1 MADLNESPIP
11 SGDDEPSSS
20 GQHAVERQTRK
31 GMLGNCSSGC
41 LIPVIVVIVAIVA
54 IIVAIVAISWII
66 AGVSSIGGDKHEA
79 SYSWNSASLQDPGF
93 ITGTISLEVECCEKK
108 DESVWRK
115 LRPGR
120 GISSGWVGSGIV
132 ENTTEKDLYE
142 LKFRFIFNGKDGLTL
157 PKVSSNEIDLLSGQ
171 KRKLEIRLISDAV
184 KINAAD
190 IESFATAG
198 VWYEVKD

>member
-11 SGDDEPSSS
+11 SGDDESS
-20 GQHAVERQTRK
+20 
-31 GMLGNCSSGC
+31 SSGC
-41 LIPVIVVIVAIVA
+41 LACLTVVIVVIVVIVAIVA
-54 IIVAIVAISWII
+54 IWWII
-66 AGVSSIGGDKHEA
+66 AGVRSIGGDKHEA

-108 DESVWRK
+108 DEGVWRK
-115 LRPGR
+115 LRAGR

>member
-20 GQHAVERQTRK
+20 G
-31 GMLGNCSSGC
+31 C
-41 LIPVIVVIVAIVA
+41 LACLTVVTVVIVAIVA
-54 IIVAIVAISWII
+54 IWWII
-66 AGVSSIGGDKHEA
+66 AGVSSIWGDKHEA

-93 ITGTISLEVECCEKK
+93 ITGTISLEVECCEQK
-108 DESVWRK
+108 EEGLLGK
-115 LRPGR
+115 LRSGR
-120 GISSGWVGSGIV
+120 GISSEWVGSGIV

-190 IESFATAG
+190 IESFATVG